1 MKTTVTS
8 LPMDALRAL
17 VIDAGME
24 RFRADQI
31 FSWIHGRGVTRWET
45 MTNLARP
52 LRERLAE
59 KWSIEQLDLAR
70 QLDTEDGT
78 SKLVLTTDD
87 GHRIETVLIPE
98 ERKLTQCLSTQV
110 GCRMGCRFCA
120 TARLGLTRNLTAGEI
135 VAQVRHGVAWA
146 EAHGM
151 RLSNLVYMGMGEPF
165 DNYDAT
171 MDSVRIL
178 LEPLGRHFSSRK
190 ITISTVGHIDGLTR
204 LAQEEMQVNLAVS
217 LNATTQR
224 IRETIM
230 PASKRWPLDELL
242 DTLRRFPLEKRRRIT
257 LEYVLIAGVNDA
269 DDDAQRLAAIARSMR
284 SKVNLIRLNP
294 FDGCAFS
301 PPDMGR
307 TERFREMVRLRN
319 VTVILRRSR
328 GSEIA
333 AGCGQLALKIPSK
346 WRPR

>member
-1 MKTTVTS
+1 MKTAVSS
-8 LPMDALRAL
+8 LPMSALQAL
-17 VIDAGME
+17 VAKAGLE

-31 FSWIHGRGVTRWET
+31 FSWIHGRGVTRWDA

-59 KWSIEQLDLAR
+59 EWMIEDLVLDR

-78 SKLVLTTDD
+78 SKLVLATGD

-98 ERKLTQCLSTQV
+98 ERKLTQCVSTQV

-120 TARLGLTRNLTAGEI
+120 TAQLGLTRNLTPGEI

-165 DNYDAT
+165 DNYDGT
-171 MDSVRIL
+171 LDSVRIL
-178 LEPLGRHFSSRK
+178 LEPLGRHFSTRK
-190 ITISTVGHIDGLTR
+190 ITISTVGHIDGLSR
-204 LAQEEMQVNLAVS
+204 LSREDLQVNLAVS
-217 LNATTQR
+217 LNATTQQV
-224 IRETIM
+224 RETIM
-230 PASKRWPLDELL
+230 PASKRWPLQALL
-242 DTLRRFPLEKRRRIT
+242 ETLRRFPLEKRRRIT
-257 LEYVLIAGVNDA
+257 LEYVLIDGVNDS
-269 DDDAQRLAAIARSMR
+269 DEDAERLASIARSMR

-294 FDGCAFS
+294 FVGCPFS
-301 PPDMGR
+301 PPTVKR
-307 TERFREMVRLRN
+307 TERFEQLVRARN

-333 AGCGQLALKIPSK
+333 AGCGQLALQPGPDRTSH
-346 WRPR
+346 